1 MFNRIWKDQIVKPKG
16 GATIWQPKEKMKPDR
31 KEKCKPKFMAM
42 IDELKESL
50 SYAII
55 KTSQLNNIRPPWQNW
70 FELKFA
76 DGPTYSYE
84 WENGPIVM
92 SLSYWDYDD
101 DELYCKALDFNNW
114 EPIDKGSNYTIFNYY
129 PELVMENRKHRPYSF
144 YNHNTNNPTTIE
156 LMTIGYNREEVTNIL
171 RPSFEETVKRVL
183 SKNR

>member
-50 SYAII
+50 HHEMIWFSI
-55 KTSQLNNIRPPWQNW
+55 SRPDGSMGSNW
-70 FELKFA
+70 FEYQFA
-76 DGPTYSYE
+76 GAPTYSYE

-101 DELYCKALDFNNW
+101 DEIYCKALDFNNW
-114 EPIDKGSNYTIFNYY
+114 EPIDKGLNYTIFNFF
-129 PELVMENRKHRPYSF
+129 PEAATHRAPGG
-144 YNHNTNNPTTIE
+144 NPTTIE
-156 LMTIGYNREEVTNIL
+156 LMTLGHNKEEDMNML
-171 RPSFEETVKRVL
+171 RPNFEEAVERVL